1 MCDKIDISYYSIMF
15 AKFRIISENFALYL
29 GICYYIC
36 EFRIIFGN
44 LLLYLG
50 ISHYICMFAIIFFNF
65 AFNIRNWSYI
75 FGLDNKYIRL
85 IDYCPSWR
93 AIKTRGENGEHLVT
107 STANPTSTLD

>member
-1 MCDKIDISYYSIMF
+1 MCDKIDIIFGNFVLFYSVCE
-15 AKFRIISENFALYL
+15 FRIISENFALYL
-29 GICYYIC
+29 GICYYIW

-50 ISHYICMFAIIFFNF
+50 ISHYICIF

-93 AIKTRGENGEHLVT
+93 AICFPASVTRVHLK
-107 STANPTSTLD
+107 

>member
-1 MCDKIDISYYSIMF
+1 MCDKIDIIFGNFVLFYYVCE
-15 AKFRIISENFALYL
+15 FRIIFGNFALYL
-29 GICYYIC
+29 GICYYIW

-50 ISHYICMFAIIFFNF
+50 ILHYICMFAIIFFNC

-75 FGLDNKYIRL
+75 FGLDYKYIRL

-93 AIKTRGENGEHLVT
+93 AIRWGVNSNKLIG
-107 STANPTSTLD
+107 A